1 MHTGFVVQPTYRVRE
16 DRPVVQLFGRLESGE
31 AFLVEDNRFHPYF
44 FVPKQQEAALA
55 ADPIERV
62 VAAHDGMVLPLE

>member
-1 MHTGFVVQPTYRVRE
+1 MHTGFIVQPTYRLRE

-31 AFLVEDNRFHPYF
+31 AFLVEDNRFQPYF

-55 ADPIERV
+55 AERDIRV
-62 VAAHDGMVLPLE
+62 EATEQ